1 MDTNHY
7 TNMLSPPSV
16 DGLAGSQRAAH
27 NQAVTTRRAS
37 AAPISRRRPPRK
49 RAGARL
55 GQFWRRLVRI
65 PHEVSERDIASIR
78 AKPEVPDR
86 IAIALAEVA
95 RTFTSSLV
103 AVQQLPTAREIAT
116 ALRNIEAW
124 AGAADP
130 AVEPPW
136 TRLIIVPAP
145 CILETDPVRAAL
157 TLVGNEAR
165 AVDRDP
171 SRDNFSQ
178 IADAAA
184 RIASE
189 LEEIAGKRGASGP
202 PGAARHARA
211 AEMVAD
217 VAFEFHKA
225 GIATPL
231 RHPDEWRT
239 DWEDRPV
246 FVAVKAVLSTSEGHL
261 EALKEMEPA
270 TARNALL
277 ALRAARDAPH
287 TLVQVVR
294 TANRRRKAAG

>member
-1 MDTNHY
+1 M
-7 TNMLSPPSV
+7 
-16 DGLAGSQRAAH
+16 
-27 NQAVTTRRAS
+27 
-37 AAPISRRRPPRK
+37 
-49 RAGARL
+49 
-55 GQFWRRLVRI
+55 RI
-65 PHEVSERDIASIR
+65 PHDVSERDIASIR
-78 AKPEVPDR
+78 AKPEVPDS

-95 RTFTSSLV
+95 RTFTSSLI

-116 ALRNIEAW
+116 VLRNIEAW
-124 AGAADP
+124 AAAADP

-136 TRLIIVPAP
+136 AHLLIAPVP

-157 TLVGNEAR
+157 SLVGNEGR
-165 AVDRDP
+165 AVGRDP

-217 VAFEFHKA
+217 VTFEFHKA
-225 GIATPL
+225 GVATPL
-231 RHPDEWRT
+231 RHSDEWRT

-246 FVAVKAVLSTSEGHL
+246 FVAVKAVLSVTEAHL
-261 EALKEMEPA
+261 EALREVEPV

-277 ALRAARDAPH
+277 ALRAARDAPY
-287 TLVQVVR
+287 TLVRAVR
-294 TANRRRKAAG
+294 AANRRRKTDT